1 MGFFSSI
8 TIILNVLDLIH
19 DSLHPFFKDEPDNK
33 DLDKILEKLK
43 SIEEEIKEIKRE
55 RSK

>member
-1 MGFFSSI
+1 
-8 TIILNVLDLIH
+8 LNVLDLIH